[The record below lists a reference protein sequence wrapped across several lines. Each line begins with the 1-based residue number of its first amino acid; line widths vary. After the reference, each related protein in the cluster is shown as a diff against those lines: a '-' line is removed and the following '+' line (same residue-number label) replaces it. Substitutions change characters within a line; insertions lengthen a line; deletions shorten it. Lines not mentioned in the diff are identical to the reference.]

1 MHNPIDMSLRERS
14 CSACFSRPE
23 AIPNTARRLLR
34 RRSTHLPW
42 RAVPGRAAARNDMF
56 IMRTNLFTFAF
67 ILSLLLNASAK
78 PVLAYQ
84 FDVPLDQALVY
95 SGGESTNLRDYDPAT
110 TYSSGNKLVFSGLV
124 SFDPHLNLT
133 PDLAETWEV
142 SNDGT
147 VYTFHIRENARFHDE
162 RFVTA
167 RDVIYSWERAASP
180 ALASDTVLTYLGD
193 IVGVREMFAGQ
204 ADHISGLQAIDDL
217 TLQVTIDAPKP
228 YFLLKLTYP
237 TAFVVD
243 KTNVESGEEWV
254 RKPNGTGP
262 YRLTEWRSNEYITYE
277 ANQDFYLGAPSIP
290 YVVIKLYAGDDMRLF
305 ETGDVDVAGVGLYS
319 VDRMLDPEEPL
330 HNQLVTGVDLCTG
343 YVVFDTTQP
352 PFDDVNVRKA
362 FSMAFDRQRYID
374 VVLRG
379 QALPAIG
386 PFPPGLPGFNY
397 ALEGLPYDPEQ
408 ARELLKQ
415 SKYGG
420 PEGLPPIIYTDGG
433 IGSNVGADVAA
444 MAEMWEQN
452 LGITL
457 KIENIEYNFYYE
469 QIYSGNHG
477 QIFGGGWCADYPD
490 PENFGDVLFHSQSNQ
505 NQGGYSNPEL
515 DALLE
520 QARVEQDV
528 TKRIAMYQQAEQM
541 IVNDAPVLFTT
552 HSLSYQL
559 VQPYVKGFVFTP
571 ISVPLERYMWLDGK

>member
-1 MHNPIDMSLRERS
+1 MANPFSLKLRHGSFAIRTLLLILV
-14 CSACFSRPE
+14 CSLILSAS
-23 AIPNTARRLLR
+23 ARD
-34 RRSTHLPW
+34 
-42 RAVPGRAAARNDMF
+42 V
-56 IMRTNLFTFAF
+56 FAF
-67 ILSLLLNASAK
+67 QVDI
-78 PVLAYQ
+78 P
-84 FDVPLDQALVY
+84 FDQALVY

-110 TYSSGNKLVFSGLV
+110 TYSSGDKLVFSGLV

-133 PDLAETWEV
+133 PDLAETWDV
-142 SNDGT
+142 SDDGT
-147 VYTFHIRENARFHDE
+147 VYTFHIRANAKFHSG

-167 RDVIYSWERAASP
+167 QDFIYSWERAVSP
-180 ALASDTVLTYLGD
+180 ELASDTALTYLGD
-193 IVGVREMFAGQ
+193 IVGVREMNTGQ
-204 ADHISGLQAIDDL
+204 AEHISGLAAIDER

-243 KTNVESGEEWV
+243 QSNVESGEEWV
-254 RKPNGTGP
+254 RDPNGTGP
-262 YRLTEWRSNEYITYE
+262 FRLAEWVSNEYKVYA
-277 ANQDFYLGAPSIP
+277 ANEDFYLGMPSIP
-290 YVVIKLYAGDDMRLF
+290 YVIVKLYAGDDVRLF

-330 HNQLVTGVDLCTG
+330 HNQLVTGVNLCTG

-379 QALPAIG
+379 RALPAFG

-397 ALEGLPYDPEQ
+397 QLKGLSYDPQQ

-420 PEGLPPIIYTDGG
+420 PEGLPPIVYTNGG
-433 IGSNVGADVAA
+433 IGSYISSSVAA
-444 MAEMWEQN
+444 TVEMWEQN
-452 LGITL
+452 LGVNLTV
-457 KIENIEYNFYYE
+457 ENIEYNFYNQ

-490 PENFGDVLFHSQSNQ
+490 PENFADVLFHSGSKQ
-505 NQGGYSNPEL
+505 NNSGYSNPAL

-520 QARVEQDV
+520 QARIEQDV

-541 IVNDAPVLFTT
+541 IVDDAPVLFTT
-552 HSLSYQL
+552 HSLSYEL
-559 VQPYVKGFVFTP
+559 VQPYVKGYVFTP
-571 ISVPLERYMWLDGK
+571 IAVPLERYLWIDGK

>member
-1 MHNPIDMSLRERS
+1 MANPFSLKLRHGSFAIRTLLLIFV
-14 CSACFSRPE
+14 CSLILSAS
-23 AIPNTARRLLR
+23 ARD
-34 RRSTHLPW
+34 
-42 RAVPGRAAARNDMF
+42 V
-56 IMRTNLFTFAF
+56 FAF
-67 ILSLLLNASAK
+67 QVDI
-78 PVLAYQ
+78 P
-84 FDVPLDQALVY
+84 FDQALVY

-110 TYSSGNKLVFSGLV
+110 TYSSGDKLVFSGLV

-133 PDLAETWEV
+133 PDLAETWDV
-142 SNDGT
+142 SDDGT
-147 VYTFHIRENARFHDE
+147 VYTFHIRANAKFHSG

-167 RDVIYSWERAASP
+167 QDFIYSWERAVSP
-180 ALASDTVLTYLGD
+180 ELASDTALTYLGD
-193 IVGVREMFAGQ
+193 IVGVREMNTGQ
-204 ADHISGLQAIDDL
+204 AEHISGLAAIDER

-243 KTNVESGEEWV
+243 QANVESGEEWV
-254 RKPNGTGP
+254 RDPNGTGP
-262 YRLTEWRSNEYITYE
+262 FRLAEWVSNEYKVYA
-277 ANQDFYLGAPSIP
+277 ANEDFYLGMPSIP
-290 YVVIKLYAGDDMRLF
+290 YVIVKLYAGDDVRLF

-330 HNQLVTGVDLCTG
+330 HNQLVTGVNLCTG

-379 QALPAIG
+379 RALPAFG

-397 ALEGLPYDPEQ
+397 QLKGLPYDPQQ

-420 PEGLPPIIYTDGG
+420 PEGLPPIVYTNGG
-433 IGSNVGADVAA
+433 IGSYISSSVAA
-444 MAEMWEQN
+444 TVEMWEQN
-452 LGITL
+452 LGVNLTV
-457 KIENIEYNFYYE
+457 ENIEYNFYNQ

-490 PENFGDVLFHSQSNQ
+490 PENFADVLFHSGSKQ
-505 NQGGYSNPEL
+505 NNSGYSNPAL

-520 QARVEQDV
+520 QARIEQDV

-541 IVNDAPVLFTT
+541 IVDDAPVLFTT
-552 HSLSYQL
+552 HSLSYEL
-559 VQPYVKGFVFTP
+559 VQPYVKGYVFTP
-571 ISVPLERYMWLDGK
+571 IAVPLERYLWIDGK

>member
-1 MHNPIDMSLRERS
+1 MANPFSLKFRHGSFAIRTLLLVLV
-14 CSACFSRPE
+14 CSLILSAS
-23 AIPNTARRLLR
+23 ARD
-34 RRSTHLPW
+34 
-42 RAVPGRAAARNDMF
+42 V
-56 IMRTNLFTFAF
+56 FAF
-67 ILSLLLNASAK
+67 QVDI
-78 PVLAYQ
+78 P
-84 FDVPLDQALVY
+84 FDQALVY

-110 TYSSGNKLVFSGLV
+110 TYSSGDKLVFSGLV

-133 PDLAETWEV
+133 PDLAETWDV
-142 SNDGT
+142 SDDGT
-147 VYTFHIRENARFHDE
+147 VYTFHIRANAKFHSG

-167 RDVIYSWERAASP
+167 QDFIYSWERAVSP
-180 ALASDTVLTYLGD
+180 ELASDTALTYLGD
-193 IVGVREMFAGQ
+193 IVGVREMNTGQ
-204 ADHISGLQAIDDL
+204 AEHISGLAAIDER

-243 KTNVESGEEWV
+243 QANVESGEEWV
-254 RKPNGTGP
+254 RDPNGTGP
-262 YRLTEWRSNEYITYE
+262 FRLAEWVSNEYKVYA
-277 ANQDFYLGAPSIP
+277 ANEDFYLGMPSIP
-290 YVVIKLYAGDDMRLF
+290 YVIVKLYAGDDVRLF

-330 HNQLVTGVDLCTG
+330 HNQLVTGVNLCTG

-379 QALPAIG
+379 RALPAFG

-397 ALEGLPYDPEQ
+397 QLKGLPYDPQQ

-420 PEGLPPIIYTDGG
+420 PEGLPPIVYTNGG
-433 IGSNVGADVAA
+433 IGSYISSSVAA
-444 MAEMWEQN
+444 TVEMWEQN
-452 LGITL
+452 LGVNLTV
-457 KIENIEYNFYYE
+457 ENIEYNFYNQ

-490 PENFGDVLFHSQSNQ
+490 PENFADVLFHSGSKQ
-505 NQGGYSNPEL
+505 NNSGYSNPAL

-520 QARVEQDV
+520 QARIEQDV

-541 IVNDAPVLFTT
+541 IVDDAPVLFTT
-552 HSLSYQL
+552 HSLSYEL
-559 VQPYVKGFVFTP
+559 VQPYVKGYVFTP
-571 ISVPLERYMWLDGK
+571 IAVPLERYLWIDGK

>member
-1 MHNPIDMSLRERS
+1 MAKRFFSSIFLLALVFSL
-14 CSACFSRPE
+14 
-23 AIPNTARRLLR
+23 
-34 RRSTHLPW
+34 
-42 RAVPGRAAARNDMF
+42 
-56 IMRTNLFTFAF
+56 
-67 ILSLLLNASAK
+67 ILSASTRNA
-78 PVLAYQ
+78 LALQ
-84 FDVPLDQALVY
+84 IDVPFDQALVY

-110 TYSSGNKLVFSGLV
+110 TYGSGDKLAFSGLV

-133 PDLAETWEV
+133 PDLAETWDV
-142 SNDGT
+142 SDDGT
-147 VYTFHIRENARFHDE
+147 VYTFHIRGNARFHDG

-167 RDVIYSWERAASP
+167 EDVIYSWERAASP
-180 ALASDTVLTYLGD
+180 QLASDTALTYLGD
-193 IVGVREMFAGQ
+193 IVGVREMAAGQ
-204 ADHISGLQAIDDL
+204 SEHISGLQAIDER

-243 KTNVESGEEWV
+243 QADAERGEEWV
-254 RKPNGTGP
+254 RSPNGTGP
-262 YRLTEWRSNEYITYE
+262 YRIAEWKSNEYILYV
-277 ANQDFYLGAPSIP
+277 ANEIFYLGAPSIP
-290 YVVIKLYAGDDMRLF
+290 YVVIKLYAGDGVRLF
-305 ETGDVDVAGVGLYS
+305 ETGDIDVTGVGIYS
-319 VDRMLDPEEPL
+319 VDRMLDPAEPM
-330 HNQLVTGVDLCTG
+330 HNQLVTGVNLCTG

-352 PFDDVNVRKA
+352 PFDDANVRKA

-379 QALPAIG
+379 RALPAIG

-397 ALEGLPYDPEQ
+397 ALKGLPYDPQQ

-420 PEGLPPIIYTDGG
+420 VEGLPPIVYTNAG
-433 IGSNVGADVAA
+433 IGSNVSSSVAA
-444 MAEMWEQN
+444 MIEMWEQN
-452 LGITL
+452 LGVTL
-457 KIENIEYNFYYE
+457 KVENIEYNYYTE

-490 PENFGDVLFHSQSNQ
+490 PENFADVLFHSGSKQ
-505 NQGGYSNPEL
+505 NSSGYSNPAL

-520 QARVEQDV
+520 QARIEQDV

-541 IVNDAPVLFTT
+541 IVDAAPVLFTT
-552 HSLSYQL
+552 HSLSYEL

-571 ISVPLERYMWLDGK
+571 IAVPLERYLWIDGK

>member
-1 MHNPIDMSLRERS
+1 MGNI
-14 CSACFSRPE
+14 FKKQ
-23 AIPNTARRLLR
+23 LLI
-34 RRSTHLPW
+34 SFVIL
-42 RAVPGRAAARNDMF
+42 
-56 IMRTNLFTFAF
+56 TFVF
-67 ILSLLLNASAK
+67 SLLLSASANK
-78 PVLAYQ
+78 ASALQ
-84 FDVPLDQALVY
+84 IDVPLDQALVY
-95 SGGESTNLRDYDPAT
+95 NGGESTNLRDYDPAT

-142 SNDGT
+142 SDDGM
-147 VYTFHIRENARFHDE
+147 VYTFHLRENARFHDGT
-162 RFVTA
+162 FITV

-180 ALASDTVLTYLGD
+180 DLASDTVLTYLGD
-193 IVGVREMFAGQ
+193 IVGVREMVAGQ
-204 ADHISGLQAIDDL
+204 ADHINGLKMVDEL

-228 YFLLKLTYP
+228 YFLLKLTFP

-243 KTNVESGEEWV
+243 KENVETGEEWV
-254 RKPNGTGP
+254 RTPNGTGP
-262 YRLTEWRSNEYITYE
+262 YRMKEWRSNEYIVYE
-277 ANQDFYLGAPSIP
+277 ANQDFYLGTPSIP
-290 YVVIKLYAGDDMRLF
+290 YVVVKLFAGDDLRLF
-305 ETGDVDVAGVGLYS
+305 ETGDVDVAGVGAYDA
-319 VDRMLDPEEPL
+319 DRILDPTEPL
-330 HNQLVTGVDLCTG
+330 HSQLVSGVNLCTG
-343 YVVFDTTQP
+343 YVVFDNTQP
-352 PFDDVNVRKA
+352 PFDDINVRKA

-374 VVLRG
+374 VVMRG
-379 QALPAIG
+379 KALPAMG

-397 ALEGLPYDPEQ
+397 GLQGLPYDPEQ
-408 ARELLKQ
+408 ARQLLKQ

-420 PEGLPPIIYTDGG
+420 AEGLPPIVYTNGG
-433 IGSNVGADVAA
+433 IGSYVSSDVAA

-452 LGITL
+452 LGVTL
-457 KIENIEYNFYYE
+457 TIENIEYNYYYE

-490 PENFGDVLFHSQSNQ
+490 PENFADVLFHSSSNQ

-515 DALLE
+515 DVLLE

-528 TKRIAMYQQAEQM
+528 KKRIAIYQQAEQI

-571 ISVPLERYMWLDGK
+571 ISMPIERYMWLDGK

>member
-1 MHNPIDMSLRERS
+1 MANPFSLKLRHGSFAIRTLLLVLV
-14 CSACFSRPE
+14 CSLILSAS
-23 AIPNTARRLLR
+23 ARD
-34 RRSTHLPW
+34 
-42 RAVPGRAAARNDMF
+42 V
-56 IMRTNLFTFAF
+56 FAF
-67 ILSLLLNASAK
+67 QVDI
-78 PVLAYQ
+78 P
-84 FDVPLDQALVY
+84 FDQALVY

-110 TYSSGNKLVFSGLV
+110 TYSSGDKLVFSGLV

-133 PDLAETWEV
+133 PDLAETWDV
-142 SNDGT
+142 SDDGT
-147 VYTFHIRENARFHDE
+147 VYTFHIRANAKFHSG

-167 RDVIYSWERAASP
+167 QDFIYSWERAVSP
-180 ALASDTVLTYLGD
+180 ELASDTALTYLGD
-193 IVGVREMFAGQ
+193 IVGVREMNTGQ
-204 ADHISGLQAIDDL
+204 AEHISGLAAIDER

-243 KTNVESGEEWV
+243 QANVESGEEWV
-254 RKPNGTGP
+254 RDPNGTGP
-262 YRLTEWRSNEYITYE
+262 FRLAEWVSNEYKVYA
-277 ANQDFYLGAPSIP
+277 ANEDFYLGMPSIP
-290 YVVIKLYAGDDMRLF
+290 YVIVKLYAGDDVRLF

-330 HNQLVTGVDLCTG
+330 HNQLVTGVNLCTG

-379 QALPAIG
+379 RALPAFG

-397 ALEGLPYDPEQ
+397 QLKGLSYDPQQ

-420 PEGLPPIIYTDGG
+420 PEGLPPIVYTNGG
-433 IGSNVGADVAA
+433 IGSYISSSVAA
-444 MAEMWEQN
+444 TVEMWEQN
-452 LGITL
+452 LGVNLTV
-457 KIENIEYNFYYE
+457 ENIEYNFYNQ

-490 PENFGDVLFHSQSNQ
+490 PENFADVLFHSGSKQ
-505 NQGGYSNPEL
+505 NNSGYSNPAL

-520 QARVEQDV
+520 QARIEQDV

-541 IVNDAPVLFTT
+541 IVDDAPVLFTT
-552 HSLSYQL
+552 HSLSYEL
-559 VQPYVKGFVFTP
+559 VQPYVKGYVFTP
-571 ISVPLERYMWLDGK
+571 IAVPLERYLWIDGK

>member
-1 MHNPIDMSLRERS
+1 MANPFSLKFRRGS
-14 CSACFSRPE
+14 F
-23 AIPNTARRLLR
+23 AIR
-34 RRSTHLPW
+34 
-42 RAVPGRAAARNDMF
+42 
-56 IMRTNLFTFAF
+56 
-67 ILSLLLNASAK
+67 SLLLVLVCSLILSASAR
-78 PVLAYQ
+78 
-84 FDVPLDQALVY
+84 DVFAFQVDIPFDQALVY

-110 TYSSGNKLVFSGLV
+110 TYSSGDKLVFSGLV

-133 PDLAETWEV
+133 PDLAETWDV
-142 SNDGT
+142 SDDGT
-147 VYTFHIRENARFHDE
+147 VYTFHIRANAKFHSG

-167 RDVIYSWERAASP
+167 QDFIYSWERAVSP
-180 ALASDTVLTYLGD
+180 ELASDTALTYLGD
-193 IVGVREMFAGQ
+193 IVGVREMNTGQ
-204 ADHISGLQAIDDL
+204 AEHISGLAAIDER

-243 KTNVESGEEWV
+243 QANVESGEEWV
-254 RKPNGTGP
+254 RDPNGTGP
-262 YRLTEWRSNEYITYE
+262 FRLAEWVSNEYKVYA
-277 ANQDFYLGAPSIP
+277 ANEDFYLGMPSIP
-290 YVVIKLYAGDDMRLF
+290 YVIVKLYAGDDVRLF

-330 HNQLVTGVDLCTG
+330 HNQLVTGVNLCTG

-379 QALPAIG
+379 RALPAFG

-397 ALEGLPYDPEQ
+397 QLKGLSYDPQQ

-420 PEGLPPIIYTDGG
+420 PEGLPPIVYTNGG
-433 IGSNVGADVAA
+433 IGSYISSSVAA
-444 MAEMWEQN
+444 TVEMWEQN
-452 LGITL
+452 LGVNLTV
-457 KIENIEYNFYYE
+457 ENIEYNFYNQ

-490 PENFGDVLFHSQSNQ
+490 PENFADVLFHSGSKQ
-505 NQGGYSNPEL
+505 NNSGYSNPAL

-520 QARVEQDV
+520 QARIEQDV

-541 IVNDAPVLFTT
+541 IVDDAPVLFTT
-552 HSLSYQL
+552 HSLSYEL
-559 VQPYVKGFVFTP
+559 VQPYVKGYVFTP
-571 ISVPLERYMWLDGK
+571 IAVPLERYLWIDGK

>member
-1 MHNPIDMSLRERS
+1 MS
-14 CSACFSRPE
+14 
-23 AIPNTARRLLR
+23 
-34 RRSTHLPW
+34 
-42 RAVPGRAAARNDMF
+42 
-56 IMRTNLFTFAF
+56 NLFKNKRNFTTTLF
-67 ILSLLLNASAK
+67 IFTLVLSLVLSTSAKKASALQ
-78 PVLAYQ
+78 V
-84 FDVPLDQALVY
+84 DIPLDQALVY

-133 PDLAETWEV
+133 PDLAESWDLSE
-142 SNDGT
+142 DGT
-147 VYTFHIRENARFHDE
+147 VYTFHLRENARFHNN

-167 RDVIYSWERAASP
+167 TDVIYSWERAASQQ
-180 ALASDTVLTYLGD
+180 LASDTVLTYLGD
-193 IVGVREMFAGQ
+193 IVGVREMAAGQ
-204 ADHISGLQAIDDL
+204 AEHISGLQAINDL
-217 TLQVTIDAPKP
+217 TLQVTIDAAKP
-228 YFLLKLTYP
+228 YFLLKLTFP

-243 KTNVESGEEWV
+243 KENVETGEEWV
-254 RKPNGTGP
+254 RTPNGTGP

-277 ANQDFYLGAPSIP
+277 ANQDFYLGPPSIP
-290 YVVIKLYAGDDMRLF
+290 YVVIKLFSGDSLRLF
-305 ETGDVDVAGVGLYS
+305 ETGDVDVAGVSIYD
-319 VDRMLDPEEPL
+319 VDRMLDPTEPL
-330 HNQLVTGVDLCTG
+330 HSQLVTGVDLCTG

-386 PFPPGLPGFNY
+386 PYPPGLPGFNY
-397 ALEGLPYDPEQ
+397 ELQGLPYDPEQ

-420 PEGLPPIIYTDGG
+420 AEGLPPIVYTNGG
-433 IGSNVGADVAA
+433 IGSYVSADVAA

-452 LGITL
+452 LGVTL
-457 KIENIEYNFYYE
+457 KIENIEYNYYYD

-477 QIFGGGWCADYPD
+477 QIFSGGWCADYPD
-490 PENFGDVLFHSQSNQ
+490 PENFGDVLFHSGSNQ

-559 VQPYVKGFVFTP
+559 VQPYVKGFEFTP
-571 ISVPLERYMWLDGK
+571 ITVPLERYMWLDGK

>member
-1 MHNPIDMSLRERS
+1 MANPFSLKFRRGS
-14 CSACFSRPE
+14 F
-23 AIPNTARRLLR
+23 AIR
-34 RRSTHLPW
+34 
-42 RAVPGRAAARNDMF
+42 
-56 IMRTNLFTFAF
+56 
-67 ILSLLLNASAK
+67 SLLLVLVCSLILSASAR
-78 PVLAYQ
+78 
-84 FDVPLDQALVY
+84 DVFAFQVDIPFDQALVY

-110 TYSSGNKLVFSGLV
+110 TYSSGDKLVFSGLV

-133 PDLAETWEV
+133 PDLAETWDV
-142 SNDGT
+142 SDDGT
-147 VYTFHIRENARFHDE
+147 VYTFHIRANAKFHSG

-167 RDVIYSWERAASP
+167 QDFIYSWERAVSP
-180 ALASDTVLTYLGD
+180 ELASDTALTYLGD
-193 IVGVREMFAGQ
+193 IVGVREMNTGQ
-204 ADHISGLQAIDDL
+204 AEHISGLAAIDER

-243 KTNVESGEEWV
+243 QANVESGEEWV
-254 RKPNGTGP
+254 RDPNGTGP
-262 YRLTEWRSNEYITYE
+262 FRLAEWVSNEYKVYA
-277 ANQDFYLGAPSIP
+277 ANEDFYLGMPSIP
-290 YVVIKLYAGDDMRLF
+290 YVIVKLYAGDDVRLF

-330 HNQLVTGVDLCTG
+330 HNQLVTGVNLCTG

-379 QALPAIG
+379 RALPAFG

-397 ALEGLPYDPEQ
+397 QLKGLPYDPQQ

-420 PEGLPPIIYTDGG
+420 PEGLPPIVYTNGG
-433 IGSNVGADVAA
+433 IGSYISSSVAA
-444 MAEMWEQN
+444 TVEMWEQN
-452 LGITL
+452 LGVNLTV
-457 KIENIEYNFYYE
+457 ENIEYNFYNQ

-490 PENFGDVLFHSQSNQ
+490 PENFADVLFHSGSKQ
-505 NQGGYSNPEL
+505 NNSGYSNPAL

-520 QARVEQDV
+520 QARIEQDV

-541 IVNDAPVLFTT
+541 IVDDAPVLFTT
-552 HSLSYQL
+552 HSLSYEL
-559 VQPYVKGFVFTP
+559 VQPYVKGYVFTP
-571 ISVPLERYMWLDGK
+571 IAVPLERYLWIDGK